1 MEEEKFESEVT
12 GTEPAEATEE
22 VTATEGDQ
30 EVTEGDQEVTEE
42 VTDEVTEGGE
52 EDSEEVL

>member
-30 EVTEGDQEVTEE
+30 EVT
-42 VTDEVTEGGE
+42 DEVPEGGE
-52 EDSEEVL
+52 ESEGEVL